1 VARNGER
8 THKAIMDAAE
18 ELIMAQGY
26 SATAIDQII
35 ARAGITKGTFF
46 YHFPTK
52 ADLAHELAERYA
64 RRDTRQLAGKMEAA
78 EQATPD
84 PALQLLLFLEQFID
98 IAEQWTTPY
107 PGCLFA
113 SFCYEAGLFEDRTTE
128 VMRDSMLVW
137 RTRIADKLRAAAAA
151 RSEPRLPVDADSLAD
166 AVTVVF
172 EGAFIVSRT
181 LDDARIVAQQ
191 LRHLQN
197 YLRLLFGLEDA
208 AIGRAA

>member
-1 VARNGER
+1 MARNGEK

-18 ELIMAQGY
+18 ELIMEQGY

-35 ARAGITKGTFF
+35 TRAGITKGTFF

-52 ADLAHELAERYA
+52 ADLAHALAERYA
-64 RRDTRQLAGKMEAA
+64 RRDTGQLSGKMEAA

-84 PALQLLLFLEQFID
+84 PAHQLLLFLEQFID

-113 SFCYEAGLFEDRTTE
+113 SFCYEAGLFEERTTE

-137 RTRIADKLRAAAAA
+137 RNRIADKLRAAAAQS
-151 RSEPRLPVDADSLAD
+151 RPRMPVDADSLAD

-172 EGAFIVSRT
+172 EGAFVVSRT
-181 LDDARIVAQQ
+181 LDDAKIVAQQ

-197 YLRLLFGLEDA
+197 YLRLLFGLETA
-208 AIGRAA
+208 AIRRAA

>member
-1 VARNGER
+1 VARNGEK

-52 ADLAHELAERYA
+52 VDLAHELAERYA

-98 IAEQWTTPY
+98 IAERWTTPY

-128 VMRDSMLVW
+128 LMRDSMLVW
-137 RTRIADKLRAAAAA
+137 RTRIADKLRAAAA
-151 RSEPRLPVDADSLAD
+151 RTEPRLPVDADSLAD

-197 YLRLLFGLEDA
+197 YLRLLFGLETA
-208 AIGRAA
+208 AIERAA

>member
-1 VARNGER
+1 MARNGEK

-52 ADLAHELAERYA
+52 VDLAHELAERYA

-84 PALQLLLFLEQFID
+84 PALQLLLFLEQFVD
-98 IAEQWTTPY
+98 IAERWTTPY

-137 RTRIADKLRAAAAA
+137 RTRIADKLRAAAA

-197 YLRLLFGLEDA
+197 YLRLLFGLETA
-208 AIGRAA
+208 AIERAA